1 MGCLAGKVQRWWSGD
16 EALWDVVVGCARN
29 IMVCLVDY
37 GLLEVI
43 MGCQVM
49 GGE

>member
-1 MGCLAGKVQRWWSGD
+1 MGCAG
-16 EALWDVVVGCARN
+16 N

-37 GLLEVI
+37 ELLEVI